1 MKDEEFLALSPL
13 EARRHANFQGE
24 PDAGRLKDLYLA
36 RKGVDLRAGDAGA
49 ATPGDNIGAA
59 AEDGGGLGAVG
70 WLLIALGVIVGGF
83 AFFFD
88 VGVGSGS
95 EGLYGVPERVANIDR
110 IAVRHMI
117 LATGLASIVSG
128 WVLVAA
134 NHVAKAV
141 RSARG

>member
-1 MKDEEFLALSPL
+1 MKDEEFLALPTL
-13 EARRHANFQGE
+13 EARRHANFQGD
-24 PDAGRLKDLYLA
+24 PDEARLKGLYLA
-36 RKGVDLRAGDAGA
+36 RTGVDLDAGVA
-49 ATPGDNIGAA
+49 SSTPGDNVGVVT
-59 AEDGGGLGAVG
+59 DGGGGGLGGLG
-70 WLLIALGVIVGGF
+70 WSLIALGVMVAIG
-83 AFFFD
+83 AFFFE

-95 EGLYGVPERVANIDR
+95 GGLYGVPERVANIDR
-110 IAVRHMI
+110 IAIRHML